1 MYINKKTQ
9 VFRNQVNQVILLSRQ
24 MRSDGS
30 EMKEW

>member
-9 VFRNQVNQVILLSRQ
+9 VFRNQVILLSRQ